1 MDRYDPNQGAVPE
14 SAVVPSPDAAGQASP
29 QPTATPQG
37 APPQGFTPGGPDT
50 SSQPL
55 PDAGAQPVSTQ
66 QPGESQVDWQAR
78 AQQAEAQQA
87 RIMQA
92 IEQQAREAQRNQVEA
107 AARSEAEQR
116 RNMAYAQAQ
125 QMDPDQGAMFIRR
138 FEDQE
143 RAQFDQRLQQTRQQ
157 SEFEKQQVVMQ
168 LAAPMYAE
176 HLGQTH
182 QLPPD
187 LVQQLKAVPPA
198 QMDAMVPIL
207 LTARDTRRLQR
218 RRRRRAGWKPSLQ
231 PTSTHQPPGSRR
243 AGLRCRARKPAT
255 LKDTTNGRYDHSRRT
270 DNLRYDRLCRR
281 W

>member
-55 PDAGAQPVSTQ
+55 PDAGAQPAPTQ

-207 LTARDTRRLQR
+207 LTARDTRRQQQQWTQQQQASQQVSQMQQSGAYSVGGVGAPGGSPPSNQPR
-218 RRRRRAGWKPSLQ
+218 PTNRRARDAQDYAAALGNRQ
-231 PTSTHQPPGSRR
+231 R
-243 AGLRCRARKPAT
+243 
-255 LKDTTNGRYDHSRRT
+255 
-270 DNLRYDRLCRR
+270 
-281 W
+281 